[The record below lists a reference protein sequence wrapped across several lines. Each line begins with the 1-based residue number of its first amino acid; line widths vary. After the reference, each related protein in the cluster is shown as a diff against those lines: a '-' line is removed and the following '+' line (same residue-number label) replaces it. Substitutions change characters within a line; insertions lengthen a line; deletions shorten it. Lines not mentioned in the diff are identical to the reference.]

1 MRILWM
7 MILPVWIFS
16 QTYGLRDLIDH
27 AHTHNPLMDSSEL
40 RSKAKAKEAEAKQ
53 SAYWPTLDIG
63 ANYSRVNPN
72 SLISPGETAS
82 GYISVGMEL
91 YDGGRKSALKKAKTF
106 EYQASLFEQKAF
118 SKSITLDIVNRYY
131 TIQKLK
137 AMLYALDGQSKE
149 LQAQMRR
156 VKQFTVAGLA
166 TQEEI
171 DKLQAVYEDNRYTI
185 ENTKLLLETQEENL
199 QLISGLSVK
208 NTKNNQIAEPKHVE
222 FEAYENSKILHANAN
237 ALEENAKAIDAGYK
251 PQVILEDTY
260 SKSHYDDLVNSGGF
274 STEGLLLDHQNKVT
288 LSVNMRL
295 FDHGKMKKERE
306 AVIYQKMALDAEHS
320 YRVQEQKMNFNL
332 SGSNL
337 KAIRVKLESASS
349 ALRAAKSTYK
359 SIVRK
364 FEVGLVDN
372 IAYLD
377 ALNEQTLAQARYKET
392 LYDYEVAKS
401 IYYYYAGKDPKEF
414 IR

>member
-7 MILPVWIFS
+7 IALPILVFPQVHS
-16 QTYGLRDLIDH
+16 LRDLIEH
-27 AHTHNPLMDSSEL
+27 AHVHNPLIESSEL
-40 RSKAKAKEAEAKQ
+40 KSKAKAKEVEAKQ

-91 YDGGRKSALKKAKTF
+91 YDGGRKNALKKAKTF

-149 LQAQMRR
+149 LQAQMLR
-156 VKQFTVAGLA
+156 VKKFTAAGLS
-166 TQEEI
+166 TQEDI

-199 QLISGLSVK
+199 QLISGLSVQNIKK
-208 NTKNNQIAEPKHVE
+208 NHFEEPKNIK
-222 FEAYENSKILHANAN
+222 FEVYENSKMLQANAN
-237 ALEENAKAIDAGYK
+237 ALEENANAIDAGYK
-251 PQVILEDTY
+251 PQVVFQDTY
-260 SKSHYDDLVNSGGF
+260 TKSHYDDLVNSGGF

-306 AVIYQKMALDAEHS
+306 AAVYQKMALDAEYSH
-320 YRVQEQKMNFNL
+320 RIREQKMNFNL
-332 SGSNL
+332 SSSSL
-337 KAIRVKLESASS
+337 KTIRVKLESANS
-349 ALRAAKSTYK
+349 ALKAAKSTYK
-359 SIVRK
+359 SIVKK

-377 ALNEQTLAQARYKET
+377 ALNEQTLAQARHKET
-392 LYDYEVAKS
+392 LYEYEIAKS

-414 IR
+414 VR